1 MMDKWK
7 RAGTVV
13 AVVGLALTSAVTAAG
28 ASENATSGGSV
39 KVFVTG
45 PFSDPTFAVPEA
57 LSGAQAAAA
66 AINKAGG
73 INGHSIQIVS
83 CNDQLSPNSATTCA
97 DQAVS
102 DHVTAATGFFIFGSN
117 DYGPLQTAGI
127 PVVEPAPVTPQGG
140 TSTNSY
146 PLSAGTISDFYAVG
160 SKLVKEGYKNIGLLV
175 ENQPTATANAV
186 FVTDGIKAAGGTV
199 TATATGV
206 AGSPDFSPYVNSAL
220 AGGKSQAIIWVGDP
234 TDVANIELAIKQS
247 GFTGPL
253 GVPTGT
259 VPPATIKGLGSNGNN
274 IVSTSNFYVAGS
286 QTKAFSAA
294 MKKYEPSGI
303 VDTISEGSY
312 GSIYAIADALKG
324 KTSTTA
330 ATLTKA
336 LGTATAL
343 TDGGITPPINMT
355 SAGHIPGYPRL
366 VNPQVIIYKVHNGQY
381 VVSGKFYNPYAK

>member
-117 DYGPLQTAGI
+117 NYRAAADRRHPSRRARAGYATGRDVDELVPPQRRNDLGLLCRREQAGQRGLQEYR
-127 PVVEPAPVTPQGG
+127 PPRREPAHRHRQRRVRHRRDQGG
-140 TSTNSY
+140 GRNGDSNCH
-146 PLSAGTISDFYAVG
+146 GRG
-160 SKLVKEGYKNIGLLV
+160 R
-175 ENQPTATANAV
+175 
-186 FVTDGIKAAGGTV
+186 
-199 TATATGV
+199 
-206 AGSPDFSPYVNSAL
+206 FS
-220 AGGKSQAIIWVGDP
+220 
-234 TDVANIELAIKQS
+234 
-247 GFTGPL
+247 
-253 GVPTGT
+253 
-259 VPPATIKGLGSNGNN
+259 
-274 IVSTSNFYVAGS
+274 
-286 QTKAFSAA
+286 
-294 MKKYEPSGI
+294 
-303 VDTISEGSY
+303 
-312 GSIYAIADALKG
+312 
-324 KTSTTA
+324 
-330 ATLTKA
+330 
-336 LGTATAL
+336 
-343 TDGGITPPINMT
+343 
-355 SAGHIPGYPRL
+355 
-366 VNPQVIIYKVHNGQY
+366 
-381 VVSGKFYNPYAK
+381 